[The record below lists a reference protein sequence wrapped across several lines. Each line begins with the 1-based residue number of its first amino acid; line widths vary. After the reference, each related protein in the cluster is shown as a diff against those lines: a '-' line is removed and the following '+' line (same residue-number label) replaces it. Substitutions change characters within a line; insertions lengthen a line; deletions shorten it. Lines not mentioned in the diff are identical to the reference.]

1 MPACKASTPLPWC
14 ELAMRS
20 ETHSACWVANVITK
34 GRGKRFGFFA
44 KFLQGRGGEKSQGV
58 EELENLRVHEQQM
71 DSRLGDCA
79 EISAG
84 REKQTQEADA
94 AKGEI
99 VRTWG
104 PRHGGLDPYEE
115 GPKSTG

>member
-1 MPACKASTPLPWC
+1 
-14 ELAMRS
+14 
-20 ETHSACWVANVITK
+20 
-34 GRGKRFGFFA
+34 
-44 KFLQGRGGEKSQGV
+44 
-58 EELENLRVHEQQM
+58 M

-94 AKGEI
+94 TKGEI

-104 PRHGGLDPYEE
+104 PAVLDPYEE
-115 GPKSTG
+115 TQEHRLKPMLQESNAGFESADSNGKGRGSIERSDWM